1 MTPAELVRR
10 KLDDQRRIVEAI
22 LADFV
27 VDPTWTKGA
36 IRRMVVVNAVAKRL
50 QVRVNYPWFIP
61 RVNRCV
67 RRLGARATGP
77 QNKATWRGLR
87 RREG

>member
-36 IRRMVVVNAVAKRL
+36 IRRMVVVHAVAKRL
-50 QVRVNYPWFIP
+50 QVTVSYPWFVP
-61 RVNRCV
+61 RVNRAV
-67 RRLGARATGP
+67 LSLGARSTEP
-77 QNKATWRGLR
+77 QSKATWRGLR

>member
-27 VDPTWTKGA
+27 VDLEWTRGR
-36 IRRMVVVNAVAKRL
+36 IRHMVVVHSVAGRL
-50 QVRVNYPWFIP
+50 GVRQVGYPFMRRVYAA
-61 RVNRCV
+61 C
-67 RRLGARATGP
+67 RRLGACRVKP
-77 QNKATWRGLR
+77 HNKALWRGLR
-87 RREG
+87 RRE